1 MIDGRIHPPGA
12 PVRATQ
18 PVRIVRMTSTIEP
31 RSAPVDLQVRNGHLV
46 ASITVG
52 VVAQRDAQLAH
63 DEISRALAAFEGKGR
78 CFVLD
83 LSRVSLLSSLGLG
96 MCVDT
101 RHRAIER
108 GMKPLLCGLQPS
120 LLDLLRMMKVDRL
133 FTLVHGQAELARMI
147 ET

>member
-1 MIDGRIHPPGA
+1 MIDGRVNLPGA
-12 PVRATQ
+12 PAGTTH
-18 PVRIVRMTSTIEP
+18 PDDNARMTSTTEP
-31 RSAPVDLQVRNGHLV
+31 RSAPVELQVRNGHLV
-46 ASITVG
+46 AAITVE

-63 DEISRALAAFEGKGR
+63 DEISRAIAGFEGKGR

-120 LLDLLRMMKVDRL
+120 LLDLLRIMKVDRL
-133 FTLVHGQAELARMI
+133 FTLVHGEAELARMI